1 MFVSAFTCAYTVYLR
16 RSVKAHLEKSY
27 VEGYIK
33 GQNDLREWVN
43 EHKVVVV
50 ETAEVVEEYDEFAP
64 DTTDW
69 SPLIPHSTR
78 VKLQKGIAA
87 ANRSMAQRKRLE
99 KDKWDE

>member
-1 MFVSAFTCAYTVYLR
+1 MIVSAFTCVYTVCLR
-16 RSVKAHLEKSY
+16 RSVKKHLEKSY
-27 VEGYIK
+27 IEGYIK

-43 EHKVVVV
+43 EHK
-50 ETAEVVEEYDEFAP
+50 VVEEYDEFAP

-69 SPLIPHSTR
+69 SPLIPHSTK